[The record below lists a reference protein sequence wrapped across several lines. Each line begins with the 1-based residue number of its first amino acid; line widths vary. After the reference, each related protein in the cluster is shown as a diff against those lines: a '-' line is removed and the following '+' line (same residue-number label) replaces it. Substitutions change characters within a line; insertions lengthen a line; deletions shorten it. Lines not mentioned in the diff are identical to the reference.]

1 MDPDLTCQDL
11 SPRRALAELGE
22 VRRQLITAGAHTVD
36 LVSRRSPFQQQVL
49 KALHV
54 DTSAWDKANIA

>member
-1 MDPDLTCQDL
+1 MDPDLASQHL
-11 SPRRALAELGE
+11 PPRALAELGE
-22 VRRQLITAGAHTVD
+22 VRRQLITADARTVD

>member
-1 MDPDLTCQDL
+1 MDPDLASQHL
-11 SPRRALAELGE
+11 PPRALAELGE
-22 VRRQLITAGAHTVD
+22 VRRQLITADAH

-54 DTSAWDKANIA
+54 DTSA

>member
-1 MDPDLTCQDL
+1 MDPDLASQHL
-11 SPRRALAELGE
+11 PPRALAELGE
-22 VRRQLITAGAHTVD
+22 VRRQLITADARTVD

-54 DTSAWDKANIA
+54 DTSA